1 MKLKHITFTGVDSKT
16 DINRL
21 KEIIELYPI
30 AEFGVLT
37 RYHWQENGNRYP
49 DPSTFNKLLNLTPHL
64 SLHLCGKI
72 AHDAAHGRWPLVN
85 EHTGFRL
92 PIFRRIQLNIAER
105 TDNPIHCYSAP
116 YGRQE
121 LIIQTKDA
129 KNVSV
134 YARTRAYY
142 ADTKNNAISMLLD
155 ASGGRGIDTQLQVF
169 PTRNKIGYAGGLNPE
184 NVAEKLSYLIE
195 NVKNGCFWIDME
207 SGVRTND
214 WFDLD
219 KVVRVLEICQ
229 PIIESRKGAI

>member
-1 MKLKHITFTGVDSKT
+1 MKLRHITFTGVDEKT

-21 KEIIELYPI
+21 KEIIKKYPI

-37 RYHWQENGNRYP
+37 SYHWQENGNRYP
-49 DPSTFNKLLNLTPHL
+49 NPHLFEKLVNITPHL

-72 AHDAAHGRWPLVN
+72 AHDAAYGLWPRIN
-85 EHTGFRL
+85 EHVEFCA

-116 YGRQE
+116 FGHQE
-121 LIIQTKDA
+121 LIIQARDA
-129 KNVSV
+129 KNCSV

-142 ADTKNNAISMLLD
+142 ADTRNNFISMLLD
-155 ASGGRGIDTQLQVF
+155 ASGGRGVDTPLEVF
-169 PTRNKIGYAGGLNPE
+169 QSRNKIGYAGGFNPD
-184 NVAEKLSYLIE
+184 NVADKLSFLME
-195 NVKNGCFWIDME
+195 HVKNGSFWIDME

-219 KVVRVLEICQ
+219 KVEKVLEICE
-229 PIIESRKGAI
+229 PLIKT